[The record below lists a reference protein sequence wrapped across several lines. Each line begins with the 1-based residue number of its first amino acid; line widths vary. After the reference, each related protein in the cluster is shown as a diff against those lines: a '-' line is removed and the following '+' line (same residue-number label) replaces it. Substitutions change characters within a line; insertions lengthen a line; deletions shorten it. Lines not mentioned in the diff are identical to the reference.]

1 MRATRAIRK
10 CRGWRRERRSNT
22 KKDERESE
30 RNETGGWRND
40 GEEAMILVIASPAFY
55 GSPFGMGRYSRD
67 CDCAAGFWLRASAA
81 RNREPR
87 LIKRRRAIVNDP
99 PRLVVKDRAGI
110 SRSVSRL
117 PRPIDVRRSS
127 FVVVCI
133 NALVNASNAPKR
145 DTINSIRI

>member
-10 CRGWRRERRSNT
+10 CRGWRRERRNNT
-22 KKDERESE
+22 KKDERERE

-40 GEEAMILVIASPAFY
+40 GEVAMILVIASPAFY
-55 GSPFGMGRYSRD
+55 GSPFSMGHYSRD
-67 CDCAAGFWLRASAA
+67 CDCAAGLGLRANAA

-127 FVVVCI
+127 SSSFV
-133 NALVNASNAPKR
+133 LTRS
-145 DTINSIRI
+145 